1 MQLRAP
7 RTYAS
12 RIILIFN
19 PYISS
24 KKKKK
29 PRQYFTF
36 VRNQDNIHPFSK
48 KFYIYAY
55 KYIHIDE
62 NKSKYN
68 E

>member
-1 MQLRAP
+1 MRTMQLRAP

-24 KKKKK
+24 KKK

-36 VRNQDNIHPFSK
+36 VRNQDNVHPFPK
-48 KFYIYAY
+48 KILNLRLQ
-55 KYIHIDE
+55 IHTYRRE
-62 NKSKYN
+62 QK
-68 E
+68 